1 MALLVGAVLSSA
13 FVVQWR
19 PQAAPACRSSV
30 SAVTMF
36 GEFMKKRPG
45 DENSFVQTEM
55 RGAVSSGGCSSHS
68 AWPARQA
75 AHATLR
81 LLHGTSLLR
90 HGRTPAARA
99 VVLQPPLAVRDSVQM
114 CCC

>member
-1 MALLVGAVLSSA
+1 MALLVGAMLSSA

-19 PQAAPACRSSV
+19 PQAAPVACRSGA

-55 RGAVSSGGCSSHS
+55 RGAVSKQQQ
-68 AWPARQA
+68 RQRRRNGQPGR
-75 AHATLR
+75 R
-81 LLHGTSLLR
+81 LLSLDPLR
-90 HGRTPAARA
+90 HAKMPAARA
-99 VVLQPPLAVRDSVQM
+99 HRRLQTPHMYMSRRAVAQRP
-114 CCC
+114 

>member
-1 MALLVGAVLSSA
+1 MLTAALFSTA

-19 PQAAPACRSSV
+19 PQAAPVCRSGV

-55 RGAVSSGGCSSHS
+55 RGAVRSP
-68 AWPARQA
+68 PAPDFLPFPW
-75 AHATLR
+75 LR
-81 LLHGTSLLR
+81 TQRSPPGTMR
-90 HGRTPAARA
+90 
-99 VVLQPPLAVRDSVQM
+99 
-114 CCC
+114 